1 MVVTFRCGKDAFIM
15 VGKFHEVDTIT
26 LAVVG
31 VYFFTTLQ
39 VEETY
44 REVVT
49 ACYEVL
55 AIV

>member
-1 MVVTFRCGKDAFIM
+1 MVVTFRCGEDAFIM

-44 REVVT
+44 GEVVT